1 MGIDKLKIIS
11 PISSFVII
19 FLLSS
24 CWTTSSNQGK
34 ENGNFIPIIVEAIH
48 PILPIVTIA
57 GVYYKEQKEWPHNL
71 DEIFDLAKNK
81 QEPLN
86 IEKFQSLEVTK
97 NSEGNFLVLYELNS
111 YLTKSGLVKNMK
123 GRFEIKAPRSD
134 SISANVTIEKA
145 NVIIKNAENSKI
157 VESKLIKN
165 LQLDMDWVK
174 QSTKLNHD

>member
-1 MGIDKLKIIS
+1 MGRIDKFKILILLS
-11 PISSFVII
+11 PLVII

-34 ENGNFIPIIVEAIH
+34 DNSNSISIIVEAIQ

-71 DEIFDLAKNK
+71 DEIFDLAKNE

-86 IEKFQSLEVTK
+86 IEKFRSLEVTK
-97 NSEGNFLVLYELNS
+97 NSKGNFLVLFELNS

-123 GRFEIKAPRSD
+123 GRFEIGMPQSD

-145 NVIIKNAENSKI
+145 NVEIKNAENSKI
-157 VESKLIKN
+157 VETKLIKN
-165 LQLDMDWVK
+165 MQLDMDWAK
-174 QSTKLNHD
+174 QPTK

>member
-97 NSEGNFLVLYELNS
+97 NSKGNFLVLFELNS

-123 GRFEIKAPRSD
+123 GRFEIETPQSD
-134 SISANVTIEKA
+134 SISADIIIEKA
-145 NVIIKNAENSKI
+145 YCEIKQTDDVKVVETKI
-157 VESKLIKN
+157 FKN
-165 LQLDMDWVK
+165 MQLDMDLAK
-174 QSTKLNHD
+174 RTTKLIQE